1 MEEIEI
7 NSWLTL
13 DAVKKEA
20 EIVETVGDLQSEH
33 CMAVF
38 CLIEDDYFEL
48 CYSDSASNFLRHYE
62 DKEEFD
68 LALET
73 RKEEF
78 GEAAFEGEESLE
90 EDYESDED
98 EDNFGEDSENY

>member
-13 DAVKKEA
+13 DAIKKEA
-20 EIVETVGDLQSEH
+20 EIVETIGDLQTGH

-38 CLIEDDYFEL
+38 CLIEDDYLEL
-48 CYSDSASNFLRHYE
+48 CYSDTASNFLRRYE
-62 DKEEFD
+62 DREEFD

-78 GEAAFEGEESLE
+78 GEAAFEDEEGLE
-90 EDYESDED
+90 EDFESDDGEED
-98 EDNFGEDSENY
+98 FSEDSDNF